1 MRFASIWLT
10 SMAMLAIAGQTSA
23 LAADQEADNV
33 TKTYA
38 QAIEFLGQH
47 TKVIEL
53 KGEGDTRVAICPE
66 YQGRIMTSSCAGP
79 AAPSLGWINYDFIQE
94 GKLSPVFNNY
104 GGEDRFWL
112 GPEGGQFGL
121 WFTGEFAKQFQSS
134 PVQTVDRWFT
144 PPALNTGAFQV
155 DAADAKTCKLSR
167 RIRVTNAAEYTF
179 DVDVSR
185 ELRLLDADQFGKH
198 FSADAAKVAKEGKA
212 RMVAFESVNTAKN
225 VGPLDWA
232 MRTGLV
238 SIWTLGQFPTN
249 DATAIIVPY
258 KAGSDADL
266 GPVVQSDYF
275 GDVPADRL
283 KVTPQAVLFR
293 GDGKFRSKLGISQK
307 RAVPFAGAI
316 DFKSGVLTLVQFSMP
331 ADPASLLYVNNA
343 WKLPQEK
350 PYVGDVFNSYNDG
363 PAKPGAKAM
372 GGFYELETLSP
383 TKPLVKGETLTHNHR
398 TFHFQADAA
407 TLAKLAKA
415 TLGVD
420 LEEARKFVD
429 QKAK

>member
-1 MRFASIWLT
+1 MRFAPCWLI
-10 SMAMLAIAGQTSA
+10 AFVALAINLAPPA
-23 LAADQEADNV
+23 LAADKEGDSV
-33 TKTYA
+33 TKNYA
-38 QAIEFLGQH
+38 QAIEFLGRH

-53 KGEGDTRVAICPE
+53 KGDGDTRVAICPE
-66 YQGRIMTSSCAGP
+66 YQGRIMTSTFGGTNGA
-79 AAPSLGWINYDFIQE
+79 SLGWINYDFIE
-94 GKLSPVFNNY
+94 AGKPSPVFNNY

-121 WFTGEFAKQFQSS
+121 WFNGEFAKEFQNS

-155 DAADAKTCKLSR
+155 DGADAKTCRLSR
-167 RIRVTNAAEYTF
+167 RIRVTNAAEHTF

-185 ELRLLDADQFGKH
+185 EVRLLDADQFAKH
-198 FSADAAKVAKEGKA
+198 FSADAAKIAKDGKA
-212 RMVAFESVNTAKN
+212 KLVAFESVNSAKN

-232 MRTGLV
+232 MRTGLL

-258 KAGSDADL
+258 KAGSEADL

-283 KVTPQAVLFR
+283 QVTPQAVLFR
-293 GDGKFRSKLGISQK
+293 GDGKFRAKLGVSQK

-316 DFKSGVLTLVQFSMP
+316 DFKSGVLTLVQFTIP
-331 ADPASLLYVNNA
+331 ADPASLLYVNNT

-383 TKPLVKGETLTHNHR
+383 TKPLVKGESLAHTHR
-398 TFHFQADAA
+398 TYHFQADAE

-420 LEEARKFVD
+420 LEAARKFVD
-429 QKAK
+429 KQAK

>member
-10 SMAMLAIAGQTSA
+10 TLAIVAIVGQTPV
-23 LAADQEADNV
+23 LAADKEADTV

-38 QAIEFLGQH
+38 QAIEFLSRH

-121 WFTGEFAKQFQSS
+121 WFQSGLN
-134 PVQTVDRWFT
+134 QTVDHWFT

-155 DAADAKTCKLSR
+155 DAADAKTCRLSR
-167 RIRVTNAAEYTF
+167 RIRVTNVAEYTF

-198 FSADAAKVAKEGKA
+198 FSADAAKVAKDGKA
-212 RMVAFESVNTAKN
+212 KLVAFESVNTAKN
-225 VGPLDWA
+225 VGPTDWA
-232 MRTGLV
+232 MRSGLV

-258 KAGSDADL
+258 KAGSEADL

-283 KVTPQAVLFR
+283 KITPQAVLFR
-293 GDGKFRSKLGISQK
+293 GDGKFRSKLGISQT

-316 DFKSGVLTLVQFSMP
+316 DFKSGVLTLVQFSVP
-331 ADPASLLYVNNA
+331 ADPAALLYVNNT

-350 PYVGDVFNSYNDG
+350 AYAGDVFNSYNDG

-383 TKPLVKGETLTHNHR
+383 TRPLVKGESLTHNHR
-398 TFHFQADAA
+398 TFHFQADAD

-420 LEEARKFVD
+420 LDEARKFVD
-429 QKAK
+429 QEAK